1 MGPAVLVKGG
11 CEPLVAVTGRLSSG
25 RAFPWQGHDSRR
37 QRSVMARRFIMAAGI
52 VAVTVCTAIVPC
64 AAQAPAPSGGSPQG
78 GGPQPPVPGSG
89 LSAPGTGTTSAGNVN
104 SGPAPA
110 AIQSTSPPISFR
122 LVPGT
127 VGQAFPG
134 MPSGPP
140 LNAPMGAGSIRSVVI
155 SPGPCVSPTP
165 SEATTAASG
174 GPCEALP

>member
-1 MGPAVLVKGG
+1 MV
-11 CEPLVAVTGRLSSG
+11 
-25 RAFPWQGHDSRR
+25 H
-37 QRSVMARRFIMAAGI
+37 RFIIAGCI
-52 VAVTVCTAIVPC
+52 VAMSVLTAILPC
-64 AAQAPAPSGGSPQG
+64 AAQAPAPFGGGPQG

-89 LSAPGTGTTSAGNVN
+89 LSAPGTGTTSAANATN
-104 SGPAPA
+104 GPAPA

-127 VGQAFPG
+127 VGQTFPG

-174 GPCEALP
+174 GPCEGLP